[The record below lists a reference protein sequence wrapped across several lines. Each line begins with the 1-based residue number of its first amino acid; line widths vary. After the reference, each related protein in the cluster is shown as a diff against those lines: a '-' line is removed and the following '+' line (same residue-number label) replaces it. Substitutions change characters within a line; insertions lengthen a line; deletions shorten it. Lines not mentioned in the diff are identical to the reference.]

1 MAHDCP
7 REVSASLGQHE
18 ADQVDHVGAG
28 SLDQSLVTGIGLV
41 LTAGDVTVTLIGVA
55 DIDEVNLLF
64 A

>member
-1 MAHDCP
+1 M
-7 REVSASLGQHE
+7 
-18 ADQVDHVGAG
+18 DHVGAG
-28 SLDQSLVTGIGLV
+28 SLDQSLATETGLV